1 MRSHF
6 SSIYILYWITV
17 SGEVDREVI
26 DIEKCWSS
34 LSFFRASRYFMPHM
48 YLAYP
53 IRLFFCDDEKLI
65 FKKLLKGSEIQTFWP
80 LTFTSFP
87 KLNDMSNGSTSSI
100 LSYLD
105 FNTTMLWYINGVYRN
120 KNGYKYEISNYRRM
134 IALAKKAR
142 VSKYKE
148 RRH

>member
-6 SSIYILYWITV
+6 SSIYIILNYSLRW
-17 SGEVDREVI
+17 GRQRGNWYREMLI
-26 DIEKCWSS
+26 F
-34 LSFFRASRYFMPHM
+34 SFIFRASRYFMPHM

-120 KNGYKYEISNYRRM
+120 KNGYKYQISNYRRM

-142 VSKYKE
+142 VSK
-148 RRH
+148 